1 MVPEGHW
8 IVVSMMSKTE
18 IFLLII
24 LAVIL
29 LGSIWFI
36 FSDEIWLLL
45 CYLES
50 QIYPPSAFRIIF
62 SARKSA
68 RAYYLCHLVS
78 RRGVI
83 A

>member
-1 MVPEGHW
+1 MKPNYNMAFAYYVNISLLSGSPEGHR
-8 IVVSMMSKTE
+8 IVACIMSKTE

-50 QIYPPSAFRIIF
+50 QIYPTF
-62 SARKSA
+62 S
-68 RAYYLCHLVS
+68 VPQ
-78 RRGVI
+78 
-83 A
+83 

>member
-1 MVPEGHW
+1 
-8 IVVSMMSKTE
+8 MMSKTE

-29 LGSIWFI
+29 LSCVWFI

-50 QIYPPSAFRIIF
+50 KIYPTF
-62 SARKSA
+62 S
-68 RAYYLCHLVS
+68 VPE
-78 RRGVI
+78 
-83 A
+83 

>member
-1 MVPEGHW
+1 
-8 IVVSMMSKTE
+8 MMSKTE

-24 LAVIL
+24 LAVVL

-50 QIYPPSAFRIIF
+50 QIFPD
-62 SARKSA
+62 RKS
-68 RAYYLCHLVS
+68 V
-78 RRGVI
+78 V
-83 A
+83 

>member
-1 MVPEGHW
+1 
-8 IVVSMMSKTE
+8 MSKTE

-50 QIYPPSAFRIIF
+50 QIYPTFSVPQKYFPPAKVLVLIIYATSSAGE
-62 SARKSA
+62 
-68 RAYYLCHLVS
+68 V
-78 RRGVI
+78 
-83 A
+83 

>member
-1 MVPEGHW
+1 
-8 IVVSMMSKTE
+8 MMSKTE

-24 LAVIL
+24 LAVVL

-50 QIYPPSAFRIIF
+50 QIFPTF
-62 SARKSA
+62 S
-68 RAYYLCHLVS
+68 VPQ
-78 RRGVI
+78 
-83 A
+83 

>member
-1 MVPEGHW
+1 MMNPVPWLQMTNMISYQGL
-8 IVVSMMSKTE
+8 VRTFLSMMSKTE

-24 LAVIL
+24 LAVVL

-50 QIYPPSAFRIIF
+50 QIFPTF
-62 SARKSA
+62 S
-68 RAYYLCHLVS
+68 VPE
-78 RRGVI
+78 
-83 A
+83 

>member
-1 MVPEGHW
+1 MVPEGHR
-8 IVVSMMSKTE
+8 IVACIMSKTE

-50 QIYPPSAFRIIF
+50 QIYPTF
-62 SARKSA
+62 S
-68 RAYYLCHLVS
+68 VPQ
-78 RRGVI
+78 
-83 A
+83 

>member
-1 MVPEGHW
+1 MVPADHW
-8 IVVSMMSKTE
+8 IVVSMISKTE

-24 LAVIL
+24 LAVVL

-50 QIYPPSAFRIIF
+50 QIFPTF
-62 SARKSA
+62 S
-68 RAYYLCHLVS
+68 VPE
-78 RRGVI
+78 
-83 A
+83 

>member
-1 MVPEGHW
+1 
-8 IVVSMMSKTE
+8 MSKTE

-50 QIYPPSAFRIIF
+50 QIYPTFSVPQYFPPAKVLVLIIYATSSAGE
-62 SARKSA
+62 
-68 RAYYLCHLVS
+68 V
-78 RRGVI
+78 
-83 A
+83 

>member
-1 MVPEGHW
+1 
-8 IVVSMMSKTE
+8 MSKTE

-50 QIYPPSAFRIIF
+50 KIYPTF
-62 SARKSA
+62 S
-68 RAYYLCHLVS
+68 VPE
-78 RRGVI
+78 
-83 A
+83 